1 MGFNYSPK
9 IVTDGLVM
17 YLDAANSRSYVSGS
31 TAWNDLSRN
40 GNNGI
45 FLPGSSSFN
54 PSNNN
59 AISTNCTSSL
69 SFANS
74 NNTSQVIWFY
84 YNGTSIASVICGLT
98 EGNYNSSGIGLFI
111 NNGANGSTAGNRVSI
126 IYPGSAFNAIVPQ
139 AGTLTSNAW
148 TQLVLIRDSTTTFL
162 YQNAALVG
170 STSATPGAGTV
181 RSSVFGGPSS
191 IISNAGSIGSFQIYN
206 RALTASEIQQNYNT
220 HKTRFGLT

>member
-9 IVTDGLVM
+9 IVTDGLVLC
-17 YLDAANSRSYVSGS
+17 LDAANSRSYVSGS

-74 NNTSQVIWFY
+74 NNTSQIIWFY
-84 YNGTSIASVICGLT
+84 YNGGNVASVLCGLT
-98 EGNYNSSGIGLFI
+98 EGNYNSSGVGLYI
-111 NNGANGSTAGNRVSI
+111 NNGTNGSTAGNRVSV
-126 IYPGSAFNAIVPQ
+126 IYPGSAFNAITPQ
-139 AGTLTSNAW
+139 AGTLASNAW
-148 TQLVLIRDSTTTFL
+148 TQLVLIRDSTTTSL

-170 STSATPGAGTV
+170 STSSTPGAGIV
-181 RSSVFGGPSS
+181 RSSIFSAAS
-191 IISNAGSIGSFQIYN
+191 FGSIGSFQIYN
-206 RALTASEIQQNYNT
+206 RTLTATEIQQNYNA

>member
-9 IVTDGLVM
+9 IVTDGLVLC
-17 YLDAANSRSYVSGS
+17 LDAANSRSYVSGS

-74 NNTSQVIWFY
+74 NNTSQIIWFY
-84 YNGTSIASVICGLT
+84 YNGGNVASVLCGLT
-98 EGNYNSSGIGLFI
+98 EGNYNSSGVGLYI
-111 NNGANGSTAGNRVSI
+111 NNGTNGSTAGNRVSV
-126 IYPGSAFNAIVPQ
+126 IYPGSAFNAITPQ
-139 AGTLTSNAW
+139 AGTLASNAW
-148 TQLVLIRDSTTTFL
+148 TQLVLIRDSTTTSL

-170 STSATPGAGTV
+170 STSSTPGAGIV
-181 RSSVFGGPSS
+181 RSSIFSAAS
-191 IISNAGSIGSFQIYN
+191 FGSIGSFQIYN
-206 RALTASEIQQNYNT
+206 RTLTATEIQQNYNT